1 MFCKETK
8 IDGDFDTK
16 IVLGSGH
23 VLAFQVLWRRHTQ
36 AQESYKSTVEQ
47 GHLFGRGILVLL
59 LEIWRRVWPARS
71 EPGSRHFLAF
81 QVLQHRQTKAG
92 IKKAIKQRLDT
103 FLGAEFA
110 SFGFLFESN

>member
-36 AQESYKSTVEQ
+36 APRKLSQQWNKDTFLGGEFSSFCWRFGGGFGLQE
-47 GHLFGRGILVLL
+47 
-59 LEIWRRVWPARS
+59 S

-92 IKKAIKQRLDT
+92 IKKQ
-103 FLGAEFA
+103 
-110 SFGFLFESN
+110 